1 MDDSYLQFVV
11 SLLDDDVVGDITD
24 RYESSDPDDCKLFIQ
39 LINILIKNSNVNS
52 CQFYHCKKNLC

>member
-39 LINILIKNSNVNS
+39 LIN
-52 CQFYHCKKNLC
+52 